1 MRRKYP
7 PDFEAFFKAYP
18 TGDAKAAAFV
28 AWQKAEGIRPP
39 LAELIAAIEQR
50 HRHHQ
55 WLEANRKF
63 APSWPYAATWLNGAR
78 WEDRCEVPTQRVQ
91 PAPAEAPSDE
101 QLQRAR
107 MNELAHTAW
116 LRIRAAVLSAEAR
129 PMFGWGHAAAD
140 DALARIDRKSTRLNS
155 RH

>member
-18 TGDAKAAAFV
+18 TGAAKAAAFV

-55 WLEANRKF
+55 WLEANRHS
-63 APSWPYAATWLNGAR
+63 APSWPYAATWLNGPRWAAR
-78 WEDRCEVPTQRVQ
+78 SEVPTQRVQ
-91 PAPAEAPSDE
+91 PAPE
-101 QLQRAR
+101 QAQTHKQPHPAR
-107 MNELAHTAW
+107 KTEL
-116 LRIRAAVLSAEAR
+116 
-129 PMFGWGHAAAD
+129 G
-140 DALARIDRKSTRLNS
+140 
-155 RH
+155 

>member
-1 MRRKYP
+1 MTRSVPTRRSSDP
-7 PDFEAFFKAYP
+7 EAVFKAYP
-18 TGDAKAAAFV
+18 TGDAKAAAFG
-28 AWQKAEGIRPP
+28 ARQKAEGIRPP

-55 WLEANRKF
+55 WLEANRKV

-107 MNELAHTAW
+107 MNEQ
-116 LRIRAAVLSAEAR
+116 IGRATCRERVCQSV
-129 PMFGWGHAAAD
+129 
-140 DALARIDRKSTRLNS
+140 
-155 RH
+155 